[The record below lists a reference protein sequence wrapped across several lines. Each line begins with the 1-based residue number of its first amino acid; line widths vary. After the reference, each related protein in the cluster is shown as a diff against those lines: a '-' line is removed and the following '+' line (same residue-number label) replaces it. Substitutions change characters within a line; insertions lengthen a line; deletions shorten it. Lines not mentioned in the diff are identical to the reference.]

1 MSKIKKILLRAWCK
15 HNYKIKTYYLH
26 QDFNSQ
32 SPLEIDII
40 EECQWCGRKRIQTK
54 ELTKELIDEI
64 RKNTNKVIRGY
75 NED

>member
-40 EECQWCGRKRIQTK
+40 EECQWCGRKEYKLR
-54 ELTKELIDEI
+54 
-64 RKNTNKVIRGY
+64 N
-75 NED
+75 